1 MATIGRLAVKI
12 DADTAGLRTGLT
24 QAERN
29 VADFKT
35 RMTGMTGSVD
45 GATLSMGL
53 AAKAAGA
60 LGVAMGAAGVAGAV
74 VGVQRQF
81 DVLNASLVTVTG
93 STQAAKSAFSWI
105 EKFATETPYQL
116 QEVVGAFIK
125 LKARGL
131 EASEEALRSYGN
143 TASAM
148 GKSLDQMVEAV
159 ADATT
164 GQFERLLEF
173 GIKGNKEGE
182 NIRLTF
188 KGVETTIRNSSEEIT
203 RYLRQIGDVDFASA
217 MVERT
222 KTLDG
227 AISNL
232 GDSWNK
238 LLLTFSQGGFGAGVQ
253 DSVGSMTKLFERLT
267 EVMKKTA
274 DEGGGS
280 MEQLANS
287 AGLLIGRAA
296 FGGLGSLAGS
306 VNTAVNLMTG
316 GFFDLNENVSVLPM
330 NLRSA
335 SEQMAI
341 HTARL
346 VTAKQKQADLVV
358 ALRETQAAGNSGIFI
373 KSNLGQVNKEIAD
386 LEAITRRARLE
397 LSALQS
403 IAGMD
408 FSAENAKFARQ
419 GKPAPVL
426 PPPTGGA
433 GGGKATGGGAAKE
446 KSIFDNG
453 DPVQQ
458 ELQDRADKADS
469 GDAAIRRQ
477 EERDKEHEAM
487 RKDFERRAQA
497 LRDYHKT
504 EEELKLEK
512 HEKEL
517 EQLALDR
524 ENGFL
529 TEQEY
534 MLMEQDLAMKHM
546 DELARIRD
554 EGEKRITTLAE
565 MSWSERAAFASK
577 HMTDMTKDLAGQ
589 SKAAFNVHKAA
600 AIATALINAKT
611 SISSA
616 YQHGTKMG
624 GPKVGMAFAAAAA
637 IQTAAQ
643 INAIKSQQFGGG
655 GTSGA
660 SGGGGGAVSGR
671 ETGGAAAAPGM
682 QQTITI
688 QGIGAGD
695 IFGGESVRLLIDKLI
710 DAQRNGAKILLA

>member
-45 GATLSMGL
+45 GATISMGL

-358 ALRETQAAGNSGIFI
+358 ALRETQAAGNSGIYI
-373 KSNLGQVNKEIAD
+373 KSNLGQVNKEIAE

-426 PPPTGGA
+426 PPITRGA
-433 GGGKATGGGAAKE
+433 GGGKATGGSSAKE

-453 DPVQQ
+453 DPVQN

-477 EERDKEHEAM
+477 EERDKNYAAELA
-487 RKDFERRAQA
+487 DFERRAQA
-497 LRDYHKT
+497 LKDYHKT

-546 DELARIRD
+546 DELAGIRKK
-554 EGEKRITTLAE
+554 GEDAITDITK
-565 MSWSERAAFASK
+565 MSWEQRRDFVLGMADDLTKGITQSSRAAFNIEKA
-577 HMTDMTKDLAGQ
+577 ANI
-589 SKAAFNVHKAA
+589 SKAIMTTYTGANRALADHPAPYSF
-600 AIATALINAKT
+600 AIAGAVVASGLAR
-611 SISSA
+611 
-616 YQHGTKMG
+616 
-624 GPKVGMAFAAAAA
+624 V
-637 IQTAAQ
+637 
-643 INAIKSQQFGGG
+643 NAIKSQQFGGG
-655 GTSGA
+655 A
-660 SGGGGGAVSGR
+660 SGGGGGASTAMPAGASG
-671 ETGGAAAAPGM
+671 GGAAAAPGM

>member
-29 VADFKT
+29 VSDFKT
-35 RMTGMTGSVD
+35 RITGMTGSVD

-280 MEQLANS
+280 IEQLANS
-287 AGLLIGRAA
+287 AGLLLGRAA

-316 GFFDLNENVSVLPM
+316 GFFNLNENVSVLPM

-373 KSNLGQVNKEIAD
+373 KSNLGQVNKEIAE

-408 FSAENAKFARQ
+408 FSNEDRKFARQ
-419 GKPAPVL
+419 GKPEPARPAPSV
-426 PPPTGGA
+426 A
-433 GGGKATGGGAAKE
+433 GGGKAAGGSKAKE
-446 KSIFDNG
+446 KGIFDNG
-453 DPVQQ
+453 DPVQN
-458 ELQDRADKADS
+458 EIKKRLEDSDS

-477 EERDKEHEAM
+477 EERDKNYAAELA
-487 RKDFERRAQA
+487 DFERRAQA
-497 LRDYHKT
+497 LKDYHKT

-534 MLMEQDLAMKHM
+534 MLAEQDMAMKHM
-546 DELARIRD
+546 DELAKIRN
-554 EGEKRITTLAE
+554 EGEKRITD
-565 MSWSERAAFASK
+565 FAK
-577 HMTDMTKDLAGQ
+577 MGWEDRTKFIIGQ
-589 SKAAFNVHKAA
+589 ANSLLQGLTQNSKAAFNIQKAA
-600 AIATALINAKT
+600 NIAQAVMDTHAGAARALKDFPAP
-611 SISSA
+611 IS
-616 YQHGTKMG
+616 YG
-624 GPKVGMAFAAAAA
+624 VAAATVVAGLA
-637 IQTAAQ
+637 RV
-643 INAIKSQQFGGG
+643 NAIKSQQFGGTAAAG
-655 GTSGA
+655 GGGSTAMPSGA
-660 SGGGGGAVSGR
+660 SGGG
-671 ETGGAAAAPGM
+671 AAQAPGM

>member
-45 GATLSMGL
+45 GATISMGL

-341 HTARL
+341 YTARL
-346 VTAKQKQADLVV
+346 DAARKRQAVLLQ
-358 ALRETQAAGNSGIFI
+358 ALKETQAAGNGGIYI
-373 KSNLGQVNKEIAD
+373 KSNLGQVEKEIAEF
-386 LEAITRRARLE
+386 EAITRRARLE

-426 PPPTGGA
+426 PPITGGA
-433 GGGKATGGGAAKE
+433 GGSKATGGSNAKE

-453 DPVQQ
+453 DPVQK

-477 EERDKEHEAM
+477 EERDKNYAAELA
-487 RKDFERRAQA
+487 DFERRAQA
-497 LRDYHKT
+497 LKDYHKT

-517 EQLALDR
+517 EQLAIDR

-546 DELARIRD
+546 DELAGIRKK
-554 EGEKRITTLAE
+554 GEDAITDITK
-565 MSWSERAAFASK
+565 MSWEQRRDFVLGMADDLTKGITQSSRAAFNIEKA
-577 HMTDMTKDLAGQ
+577 ANI
-589 SKAAFNVHKAA
+589 SKAIMTTYTGANRALADHPAPYSF
-600 AIATALINAKT
+600 AIAGAVVASGLAR
-611 SISSA
+611 
-616 YQHGTKMG
+616 
-624 GPKVGMAFAAAAA
+624 V
-637 IQTAAQ
+637 
-643 INAIKSQQFGGG
+643 NAIKSQQFGGG
-655 GTSGA
+655 ASGGGGASTAMPAGA
-660 SGGGGGAVSGR
+660 SGGGA
-671 ETGGAAAAPGM
+671 TQAPGM